1 MVKALLV
8 LDKTALSNHL
18 REVGFKL
25 SSCLL
30 IGTPLPA
37 SYSLEPHLARPLY
50 SWNLK
55 ARNLWNMIFKEC
67 LFNAFLLEYK
77 LNFLHHSVHCFMFC
91 DTTEVSEVSSK
102 GEVLNYGKHTH
113 MRAKWDPY
121 HIRLPQLQLKHISWL
136 FRGKLK
142 MKDKILCSKR
152 SANIAHYFYPDYPVY
167 VIAFLSQKA

>member
-1 MVKALLV
+1 MFHVELV
-8 LDKTALSNHL
+8 PLGGYFWPSEVRFRCILALSSDWSYNGHFWKFGMSGHF
-18 REVGFKL
+18 REEGFKL
-25 SSCLL
+25 SLCLL
-30 IGTPLPA
+30 IGTLLPA
-37 SYSLEPHLARPLY
+37 SYSLELHLARPLY

-55 ARNLWNMIFKEC
+55 ARNLWNLIFQQY

-121 HIRLPQLQLKHISWL
+121 HIRLPQFQLKHISQL
-136 FRGKLK
+136 FLG
-142 MKDKILCSKR
+142 
-152 SANIAHYFYPDYPVY
+152 
-167 VIAFLSQKA
+167 